1 MRCRLLPA
9 SSFEGVGYRGEFLVP
24 EGDTKGAAGLSSRPL
39 SRGPLLPSYYLA
51 DFFAA
56 VVFLAAGLA
65 ATVFLAAAGLAAAV
79 FLAAAGL
86 AELVFFAA
94 AFGAAALGAAPLD
107 AAAFGAAAL
116 DAAAFG
122 AALFLAAAALGAAV
136 FFAAAFGAALGA
148 EAFLAAGLAAV
159 VFLAGVFEALFVAIA
174 MISPFDL
181 LPSTLGDGYSAE
193 VTPQDLG
200 CQEIL
205 HSRSGIAQSHRNI
218 GGYRKALGEA

>member
-1 MRCRLLPA
+1 MRCRLSPA

-24 EGDTKGAAGLSSRPL
+24 EGDTKGAADLSSRPL

-51 DFFAA
+51 DFFAP
-56 VVFLAAGLA
+56 VVFLAAGLE

-86 AELVFFAA
+86 AELVFLAA
-94 AFGAAALGAAPLD
+94 AFGAAAFGAAPLD

-136 FFAAAFGAALGA
+136 FFGAALGA
-148 EAFLAAGLAAV
+148 EAFFAAGLAAV

-205 HSRSGIAQSHRNI
+205 HSTSGMAQSRRNI
-218 GGYRKALGEA
+218 GGYRKALG

>member
-1 MRCRLLPA
+1 MRCRLSPA
-9 SSFEGVGYRGEFLVP
+9 SSFQGVGYRGEFLVP

-56 VVFLAAGLA
+56 VVFLAAGLE

-86 AELVFFAA
+86 AELVFLAA
-94 AFGAAALGAAPLD
+94 AFGAAA
-107 AAAFGAAAL
+107 FGAAAF

-122 AALFLAAAALGAAV
+122 AALFGAAVFLAAAAFGAAV

-148 EAFLAAGLAAV
+148 EAFFAAGLAAV
-159 VFLAGVFEALFVAIA
+159 VFLAGVFEALFVAVA

-181 LPSTLGDGYSAE
+181 LPSPLGDGYGAE

-200 CQEIL
+200 CQEFL
-205 HSRSGIAQSHRNI
+205 HSRSGMAQSRRNI
-218 GGYRKALGEA
+218 GGYRKALGKA